1 MSDELGE
8 LFRCVEE
15 EAAGGGVFE
24 AGVGAG
30 EGPHTPYVVWQP
42 FRRWK
47 TRPDEGRLVKARA
60 AALEM
65 TRFFRMCQRCHELT
79 NAGCMHDRVTCHGCA
94 ERYLGVIH

>member
-1 MSDELGE
+1 MSDELDGF
-8 LFRCVEE
+8 FRCVVDDD
-15 EAAGGGVFE
+15 GGNWGVE
-24 AGVGAG
+24 VGVVAWEGA
-30 EGPHTPYVVWQP
+30 HSSYVVWQP

-47 TRPDEGRLVKARA
+47 TRTDEGRLVKARA

-79 NAGCMHDRVTCHGCA
+79 NAGCMHDRVTCHGYA